1 MRVCIAIFRFLKI
14 VYMYTFTLSCLL
26 NGIFFLPAKRA
37 VRLKLPNY
45 ENQLILI
52 M

>member
-1 MRVCIAIFRFLKI
+1 
-14 VYMYTFTLSCLL
+14 MYTFTLSCLL
-26 NGIFFLPAKRA
+26 NAIFLFLPAERA